1 MEAIQITADNI
12 QSYEDYVA
20 KNSHSFLQSS
30 SWGSWQRHLGRE
42 SWSYF
47 VLDNTST
54 PVLSAQFIKHRL
66 PLNNY
71 YLYCPFGP
79 VTSKQLA
86 VSIERFAKALESLF
100 NQLKQDFPDCLLVKL
115 EPQNTLPS
123 LQPTTHS
130 SLGQRVHPS
139 ESKTY
144 NLQPSSRIQP
154 GSTLLID
161 LNKTVEEL
169 LKEMHPKNRYNIRV
183 AEKHQVSIKKIPLE
197 NKQELREVVELICNT
212 TKRQGYKGHP
222 RSYYEKFVDF
232 FSNQPNSDSFQI
244 QCYAGYLQEKI
255 LAGALFVD
263 FGDTRDF
270 LFGGSSSEHK
280 EVMTSFLMQWQ
291 SMQDAKAKGLK
302 VYDFGGTET
311 SSGEIPGFVRF
322 KLRFGGNQI
331 TYPEAVDVS
340 WHNFQ
345 YKLFKLAK
353 KVRF

>member
-1 MEAIQITADNI
+1 MEAIQITADKT
-12 QSYEDYVA
+12 QSYDDFVA

-42 SWSYF
+42 CRSYF

-54 PVLSAQFIKHRL
+54 PVLSAQFIKHSL
-66 PLNNY
+66 PLNKY

-86 VSIERFAKALESLF
+86 VSSEQFSEALETLF
-100 NQLKQDFPDCLLVKL
+100 NQLQQDFPDCMFIKL
-115 EPQNTLPS
+115 EPTSS
-123 LQPTTHS
+123 L
-130 SLGQRVHPS
+130 SLGQMFHLRQGFGGQADV
-139 ESKTY
+139 KCQT
-144 NLQPSSRIQP
+144 SSRIQP

-161 LNKTVEEL
+161 LTKSSEDL

-197 NKQELREVVELICNT
+197 NKQEMQEVVGLICNT
-212 TKRQGYKGHP
+212 TERQGYKGHP
-222 RSYYEKFVDF
+222 KSYYEKFVNF
-232 FSNQPNSDSFQI
+232 FSNQPKNDGFQI
-244 QCYAGYLQEKI
+244 QCYAGYLQEKM

-280 EVMTSFLMQWQ
+280 EVMASFLMQWQ
-291 SMQDAKAKGLK
+291 SIQDAKAKGLK

-322 KLRFGGNQI
+322 KLRFGGNQV

-345 YKLFKLAK
+345 YKLFRFAK
-353 KVRF
+353 KLRF